1 METQKERVRRL
12 SNDII
17 GFKPRG
23 FYSHVKLRE
32 LAREMR
38 TEDAEI
44 AVDVYRQVSRRAMFN
59 TVTAFGAYFAGCMV
73 VEGPG
78 IQYLTGSHELAGW
91 ACVSLGAAVIFAG
104 GRTRSEGLTMKRNLD
119 VIVKE
124 AKRQHD
130 ELKSS
135 SRK

>member
-1 METQKERVRRL
+1 MEMQKEKVRRL
-12 SNDII
+12 SDEII
-17 GFKPRG
+17 GFKPG
-23 FYSHVKLRE
+23 SFYSQIKLRE
-32 LAREMR
+32 LAKEMR
-38 TEDAEI
+38 TEDSETS
-44 AVDVYRQVSRRAMFN
+44 VGVYKQVMRRAMFN

-104 GRTRSEGLTMKRNLD
+104 GRTRSEGLNMKRNLD